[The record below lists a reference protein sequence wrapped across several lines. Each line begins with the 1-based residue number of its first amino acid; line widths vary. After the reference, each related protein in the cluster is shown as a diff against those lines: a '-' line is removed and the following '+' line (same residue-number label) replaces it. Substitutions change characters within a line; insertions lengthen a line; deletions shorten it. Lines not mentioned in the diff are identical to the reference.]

1 MVLISLG
8 FKDYTGVQVP
18 GVVIDVKAMTDRIVT
33 VDGVGWGVGRGRQIQ
48 LSFIITPLSYHYPRV
63 HRL

>member
-1 MVLISLG
+1 MVLICVG

-33 VDGVGWGVGRGRQIQ
+33 VDGGGWGWVGGGR
-48 LSFIITPLSYHYPRV
+48 SNYPS
-63 HRL
+63 